1 MLDIMDYITLRKD
14 ITFAERGFQEI
25 DALIFSELAY
35 VDWHNIA
42 EGEIL
47 LPDACEQFF
56 QENAGT
62 DFALTYAYST
72 RIPQL
77 VRLLSDT
84 RRYAQV
90 RLMRYQSVFDET
102 QEIQFAAVTMQLPD
116 GSLFLAF
123 RGTDSSIIGWKED
136 MKLTYLDEV
145 PSQNLAWKYA
155 RDIYERY
162 CVRKGLFRRRQQ
174 LAVPLYLGGHSKG
187 GNLAMYVAIREQTIQ
202 SAITCVYNFDGPGFR
217 PSFYERYDCTTILD
231 RIHTYVPKDTI
242 IGRLL
247 SHREGVTVIDAR
259 ENGLSQHDAFNWSV
273 EADGFVTVSGW
284 SEESDRIQ
292 QTIDE
297 ILMSKEDDQ
306 RKAYI
311 DLIFHVLDR
320 LEIRQI
326 SDFNSMGWRQGLN
339 GIRELGSMSARDR
352 KFLMDVIGFLW
363 TQSKSVFL
371 RPHAG

>member
-14 ITFAERGFQEI
+14 ITFAERDFQEI

-136 MKLTYLDEV
+136 MKLTYLDER
-145 PSQNLAWKYA
+145 PLA
-155 RDIYERY
+155 
-162 CVRKGLFRRRQQ
+162 
-174 LAVPLYLGGHSKG
+174 
-187 GNLAMYVAIREQTIQ
+187 
-202 SAITCVYNFDGPGFR
+202 
-217 PSFYERYDCTTILD
+217 
-231 RIHTYVPKDTI
+231 
-242 IGRLL
+242 
-247 SHREGVTVIDAR
+247 
-259 ENGLSQHDAFNWSV
+259 
-273 EADGFVTVSGW
+273 
-284 SEESDRIQ
+284 ES
-292 QTIDE
+292 
-297 ILMSKEDDQ
+297 
-306 RKAYI
+306 
-311 DLIFHVLDR
+311 R
-320 LEIRQI
+320 LEVCP
-326 SDFNSMGWRQGLN
+326 GHL
-339 GIRELGSMSARDR
+339 
-352 KFLMDVIGFLW
+352 
-363 TQSKSVFL
+363 
-371 RPHAG
+371 